1 MSSYLVVRV
10 ELMTA
15 ILRSLEK
22 PRFAF
27 LVSLAGHMVVLVEAS
42 FAGIVRSSP
51 SDASM
56 LVVGVLLRVW

>member
-1 MSSYLVVRV
+1 
-10 ELMTA
+10 MTA